1 VCYRIFPVKI
11 KLRGGD
17 FLNSP
22 IPETTDLFMGAF
34 LICEGCGLR
43 DIRVRNNGRKIAVFR
58 ITGENLSRLDREYRS
73 GDALVNPVRFR
84 ESLNRLRDMLFEKL
98 HETDQGRRYDEIM
111 EKRPRRHPRA

>member
-1 VCYRIFPVKI
+1 M
-11 KLRGGD
+11 
-17 FLNSP
+17 NSP
-22 IPETTDLFMGAF
+22 ILETTDLFMGAF

-43 DIRVRNNGRKIAVFR
+43 DIRVRKNGRKIAVFC

-98 HETDQGRRYDEIM
+98 HETEGRRYDEIM